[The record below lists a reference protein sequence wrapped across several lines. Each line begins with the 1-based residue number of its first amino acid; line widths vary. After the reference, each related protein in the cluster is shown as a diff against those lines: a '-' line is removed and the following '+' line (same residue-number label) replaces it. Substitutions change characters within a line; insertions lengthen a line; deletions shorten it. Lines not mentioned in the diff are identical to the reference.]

1 MNISD
6 DLEKKTKALIEKR
19 NMETEALKKLL
30 VAFDKKK
37 KKKAP
42 LEKER

>member
-1 MNISD
+1 MSK
-6 DLEKKTKALIEKR
+6 DLEMKIEALIEKR

-30 VAFDKKK
+30 AAFDKKK

-42 LEKER
+42 LEKKR